1 MEKNNALINGITEK
15 FGETELTI
23 YPVEL
28 KFIRYFIR
36 IQKKIMPLI
45 GEKED
50 IDITEVI
57 DMLDDSTVDDSTK
70 LIEETLKTS
79 LPDVTDKER
88 GQFATVYF
96 YQLFGI
102 IMRVNSYQ
110 PTNIEESKKQ
120 EILDRLRKKATPAAK
135 ELSQGVP
142 IV

>member
-1 MEKNNALINGITEK
+1 VTEKMENNNALINGITEK

-36 IQKKIMPLI
+36 IQKKVLPLV

-50 IDITEVI
+50 IDITKIIE
-57 DMLDDSTVDDSTK
+57 MLDDATIDDITK

-79 LPDVTDKER
+79 LKDKTDIER
-88 GQFATVYF
+88 GQFGTVFF
-96 YQLFGI
+96 YQLFGL

-110 PTNIEESKKQ
+110 PTNIDEQKKK
-120 EILDRLRKKATPAAK
+120 EILDRLRSKTKPEVQT
-135 ELSQGVP
+135 G
-142 IV
+142 

>member
-1 MEKNNALINGITEK
+1 MENNNALINGITEK

-36 IQKKIMPLI
+36 IQKKIMPLV
-45 GEKED
+45 GEGKED
-50 IDITEVI
+50 IDIIKII
-57 DMLDDSTVDDSTK
+57 DMLDDSTIDDITK
-70 LIEETLKTS
+70 LIEETLKVS

-120 EILDRLRKKATPAAK
+120 EILDRLRKKVTPA
-135 ELSQGVP
+135 
-142 IV
+142 IVEGEVVQK

>member
-1 MEKNNALINGITEK
+1 MENNNALINGITEK

-36 IQKKIMPLI
+36 IQKKVLPLV

-50 IDITEVI
+50 IDITKIIE
-57 DMLDDSTVDDSTK
+57 MLDDATIDDITK

-79 LPDVTDKER
+79 LKDKTDIER
-88 GQFATVYF
+88 GQFGTVFF
-96 YQLFGI
+96 YQLFGL

-110 PTNIEESKKQ
+110 PTNIDEQKKK
-120 EILDRLRKKATPAAK
+120 EILDRLRSKTKPEVQT
-135 ELSQGVP
+135 G
-142 IV
+142 